1 MSALIRAF
9 FDELTK
15 TVSYLVVDQGS
26 KQCAIID
33 PVLDYDHRNGAIS
46 TRSADALLAVIA
58 ADQLTVA
65 WILETHVH
73 ADHLSSAQYLKNQ
86 TGAPIG
92 VGEHICEVQRLFAH
106 AFNLTE
112 MNCDGSEFDR
122 LFRDGERL
130 PLGESEIEVMHTP
143 GHTPACVSYRIGDAV
158 FVGDTLFMPDY
169 GTARTDFPGGDAATL
184 YRSIR
189 HLLSLPPQTRVFLC
203 HDYKAVGRDRYV
215 WESTVSEQR
224 ELNVHANG
232 SVTEAAFVAMRQSRD
247 ATLST
252 PDLLL
257 PSIQVNVRAGRLP
270 AAEANGIRY
279 LKTPLRLPDSL
290 ARL

>member
-1 MSALIRAF
+1 MTVSIRAF
-9 FDELTK
+9 FDEPTK

-92 VGEHICEVQRLFAH
+92 IGEHICEVQRLFAH

-122 LFRDGERL
+122 LFHQNT
-130 PLGESEIEVMHTP
+130 SSITNSS
-143 GHTPACVSYRIGDAV
+143 TAPA
-158 FVGDTLFMPDY
+158 M
-169 GTARTDFPGGDAATL
+169 
-184 YRSIR
+184 
-189 HLLSLPPQTRVFLC
+189 
-203 HDYKAVGRDRYV
+203 
-215 WESTVSEQR
+215 
-224 ELNVHANG
+224 
-232 SVTEAAFVAMRQSRD
+232 
-247 ATLST
+247 
-252 PDLLL
+252 
-257 PSIQVNVRAGRLP
+257 VRM
-270 AAEANGIRY
+270 
-279 LKTPLRLPDSL
+279 KLRLALTSSSHCS
-290 ARL
+290 